1 MRGYDLITA
10 RESITYQGLL
20 EAGIRE
26 NVVLCADPA
35 FQLDRVDLPLPEGFS
50 PGNTVGINVSPLAA
64 SYGSGDLVVE
74 NYAALVALIL
84 NETGMQVALIPH
96 VEKSGNEDRASLL
109 TLYDRFRGTG
119 RVLLVGD
126 HNCME
131 LKGFIG
137 RCRFFVGARTHATIA
152 AYSSCVP
159 TLAAGYSVKAR
170 GIARD
175 LFGTEEHYVVPV
187 QGMERRDDLARAFR
201 WMLEHEEAIRIRL
214 QETMPEY
221 RARSFS
227 AVHALCRLADMS

>member
-1 MRGYDLITA
+1 M
-10 RESITYQGLL
+10 
-20 EAGIRE
+20 
-26 NVVLCADPA
+26 
-35 FQLDRVDLPLPEGFS
+35 
-50 PGNTVGINVSPLAA
+50 
-64 SYGSGDLVVE
+64 VE

-187 QGMERRDDLARAFR
+187 QGMDRRDDLARAFR